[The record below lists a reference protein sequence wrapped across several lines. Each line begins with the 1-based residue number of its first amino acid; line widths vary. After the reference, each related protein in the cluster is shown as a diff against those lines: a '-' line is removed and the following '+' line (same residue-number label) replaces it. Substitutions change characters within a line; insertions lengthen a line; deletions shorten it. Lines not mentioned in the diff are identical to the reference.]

1 MSVLELRCLTL
12 FRAGGRIQ
20 VDRELSPCKDVVQE
34 KRGGASVASANLKG
48 SKIRIR
54 SRLALPSISMCCTP
68 ISTSLILLLFMI
80 ELQQS
85 RMASP
90 NQRASARTSIWMRTP
105 VATAQLSPVPCR
117 LQRGQPPLDS
127 IWASSSGPLSHI
139 GQGRRTKPQKQ
150 KQLRHG

>member
-1 MSVLELRCLTL
+1 MSVLELCCLTL

-34 KRGGASVASANLKG
+34 KRGGASIASANLKG

-54 SRLALPSISMCCTP
+54 SWLALPSISVCCTP

-85 RMASP
+85 RIVSP
-90 NQRASARTSIWMRTP
+90 NQRASCTTQHLDAH
-105 VATAQLSPVPCR
+105 PCR
-117 LQRGQPPLDS
+117 NSTAFTGSASLAKGTATTRLDL
-127 IWASSSGPLSHI
+127 GV
-139 GQGRRTKPQKQ
+139 
-150 KQLRHG
+150 